1 MDKETKEKTIFGS
14 VVIVAVVIIYF
25 ALKTFV
31 F

>member
-1 MDKETKEKTIFGS
+1 MDKETKEKIIFGS
-14 VVIVAVVIIYF
+14 VVIAVVVVVYF